1 MRILHMSMDYPPRHA
16 GGTTVHTYQLAH
28 SLQKL
33 GHEVSIIAASARGA
47 PATQDDDGVMVHRV
61 PRPYTQFSARKAR
74 ELMGT
79 TDVVHGHGI
88 CAYGMLKGA
97 HPPTV
102 VKLHNI
108 WAQELEAYRNLSDST
123 SWHYVNI
130 SIPKYVRMDRATCS
144 RANHLISISRYI
156 SGGAEDYGI
165 SPDKISLIPNG
176 VDFERFER
184 AEPAELKL
192 KRPVIVYIG
201 RLSPHKNVSAL
212 IKAVKGLKKGSLLVI
227 GGGPSERE
235 LREEAGVLGKRV
247 MFTGVVPFDEV
258 PSYYKAA
265 DIVVYPTLYEPLG
278 NVILEGMASGKPVVA
293 SRTGG
298 IPEIL
303 PEKAGR
309 LFSTGEELID
319 ILTELAG
326 DRALREQMGA
336 HGTAPGWMSP
346 GRPPTSSRRRL
357 TGRDPPE
364 ERAQVRLRRDFV
376 RRLSSR

>member
-1 MRILHMSMDYPPRHA
+1 MRVLHLSMDYPPRHA

-33 GHEVSIIAASARGA
+33 GHEVSIVAATAPGA
-47 PATQDDDGVMVHRV
+47 PRTQDDDGVTVHRV

-88 CAYGMLKGA
+88 CAYGLLKGR

-108 WAQELEAYRNLSDST
+108 WAQELEAYRNLPESA
-123 SWHYVNI
+123 SWRYVNI
-130 SIPKYVRMDRATCS
+130 SIPKYVRMDRATCA
-144 RANHLISISRYI
+144 RADHLISISRYI
-156 SGGAEDYGI
+156 SGGAEEYGI
-165 SPDKISLIPNG
+165 SRDRITLIPNG

-184 AEPAELKL
+184 AEPADLKL
-192 KRPVIVYIG
+192 RRPIIAYIG
-201 RLSPHKNVSAL
+201 RLSPHKNVSPL

-235 LREEAGVLGKRV
+235 LREEAESLGKRV
-247 MFTGVVPFDEV
+247 MFKGVVPFDDV
-258 PSYYKAA
+258 PSFYKAA
-265 DIVVYPTLYEPLG
+265 DIIVYPTLYEPLG
-278 NVILEGMASGKPVVA
+278 NVILEGMASGKPVIA

-303 PEKAGR
+303 PERAGR
-309 LFSTGEELID
+309 LFSTEDELTEA
-319 ILTELAG
+319 LTELAG
-326 DRALREQMGA
+326 DRTLREQMGS
-336 HGTAPGWMSP
+336 HGLQVARKRTWMDVARETADVLKKTLDG
-346 GRPPTSSRRRL
+346 
-357 TGRDPPE
+357 
-364 ERAQVRLRRDFV
+364 A
-376 RRLSSR
+376 